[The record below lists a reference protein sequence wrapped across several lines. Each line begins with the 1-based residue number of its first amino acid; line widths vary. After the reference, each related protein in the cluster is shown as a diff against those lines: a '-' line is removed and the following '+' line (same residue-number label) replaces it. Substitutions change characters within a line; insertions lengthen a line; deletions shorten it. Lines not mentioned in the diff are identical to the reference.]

1 MAEVEQ
7 QAEQQSRLAP
17 PPSAAELLCA
27 NDEEKKLYW
36 DRSHYSSPEAQMRA
50 LAQSSTLYIGNLAFS
65 TRTSH
70 LRALFS
76 TLGTVASVNM
86 GLDRFQK
93 TPCGFSFVE
102 YVNRVDALQAVS
114 CLSGSKLDG
123 RVIRVELDAG
133 FKPGRQYGRGK
144 GGGQVREDR
153 RMGIDPART
162 GGRSGGPRW
171 QAPEPSRNS
180 GDAHYGSGGKRG
192 RDDDDNDDERPSK
205 NPRFRDEMSDDGMD

>member
-93 TPCGFSFVE
+93 T
-102 YVNRVDALQAVS
+102 
-114 CLSGSKLDG
+114 
-123 RVIRVELDAG
+123 
-133 FKPGRQYGRGK
+133 
-144 GGGQVREDR
+144 
-153 RMGIDPART
+153 
-162 GGRSGGPRW
+162 
-171 QAPEPSRNS
+171 
-180 GDAHYGSGGKRG
+180 
-192 RDDDDNDDERPSK
+192 
-205 NPRFRDEMSDDGMD
+205 